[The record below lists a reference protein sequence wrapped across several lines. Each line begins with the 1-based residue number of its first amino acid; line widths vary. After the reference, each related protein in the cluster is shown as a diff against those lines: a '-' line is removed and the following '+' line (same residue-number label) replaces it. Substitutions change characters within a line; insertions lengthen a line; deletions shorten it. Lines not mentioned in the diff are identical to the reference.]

1 LIRFERKGHGP
12 ARRFVEGCEEGS
24 GGVPHAPCRIRV
36 PRGRRLAGALR
47 SGFAQLLGEQDR
59 SGKTQAEM
67 SSVHGACLY
76 F

>member
-1 LIRFERKGHGP
+1 
-12 ARRFVEGCEEGS
+12 V
-24 GGVPHAPCRIRV
+24 
-36 PRGRRLAGALR
+36 AGALR